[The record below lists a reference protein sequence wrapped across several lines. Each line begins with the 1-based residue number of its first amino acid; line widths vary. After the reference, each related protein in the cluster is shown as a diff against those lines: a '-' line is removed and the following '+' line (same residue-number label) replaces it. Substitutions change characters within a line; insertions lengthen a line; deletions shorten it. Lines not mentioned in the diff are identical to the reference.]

1 MNFFD
6 FKDFNVDTYKVN
18 DDITLIAEI
27 YLRLEIDEIIH
38 TREVGTVFHWLEA
51 IGGIPE
57 ILKMFA

>member
-1 MNFFD
+1 MTFFD
-6 FKDFNVDTYKVN
+6 FKFFNLDSYKVEE
-18 DDITLIAEI
+18 DITLIAEI

-38 TREVGTVFHWLEA
+38 HREVGTVFTWLEA